1 MIKDKDPIENV
12 REQIALLYLF
22 KSKAL
27 HYLATFIRTES
38 LPRH

>member
-12 REQIALLYLF
+12 REQIALLYLI

-27 HYLATFIRTES
+27 HYLATFIRTEP